1 MKLRDA
7 LITQAPSLALQ
18 RSAAAEIARQD
29 ALVHDLRRAATAAA
43 AALDAAGQRGEPLD
57 RLRAVLA
64 RSAT

>member
-1 MKLRDA
+1 MHIRQA

-18 RSAAAEIARQD
+18 RAEASEIARQD
-29 ALVHDLRRAATAAA
+29 ALVHDLRRAAAAAA